1 MGEDSSG
8 NGKLCKVE
16 SMNELIIPILVTGS
30 ITALVSLSFQL
41 ILRATGGIFDFALGQ
56 YAILSGMGAAFL
68 SAHSGLPFYAVVCCG
83 VLFSTIAALASETG
97 AIGPLSRIYR
107 NAGAFG
113 PVLGT
118 VALLWVWE
126 QTARLL
132 FGDRPLIG
140 DPFWKDTRFVLVGLR
155 ISGHQLTIIL
165 STLVVFAAAYVWLEY
180 SRSGRLLRAV
190 GDNRHA
196 SEILGLNIRK
206 ARTLAFL
213 VAGMIAGLA
222 GILAVPLAGLAP
234 LMGVAFLTNGF
245 VALFVGGAGK
255 TSGAAAGAFVLAA
268 VNIIVSRYF
277 GVAWKDYFVLVLAL
291 LIFAMRPQGIIAPI
305 RKRPS

>member
-1 MGEDSSG
+1 
-8 NGKLCKVE
+8 
-16 SMNELIIPILVTGS
+16 MNELIIPILVTGS
-30 ITALVSLSFQL
+30 ITALVALSFQL

-56 YAILSGMGAAFL
+56 YVILSGMGAAFL
-68 SAHSGLPFYAVVCCG
+68 SAHSGLPFVLVVCLG
-83 VLFSTIAALASETG
+83 LLLSTIAALASETG

-140 DPFWKDTRFVLVGLR
+140 DPFWKESRFVFAGVRL
-155 ISGHQLTIIL
+155 SGHQLTIIF
-165 STLVVFAAAYVWLEY
+165 STLFIFLAAYVWLEY
-180 SRSGRLLRAV
+180 SSSGRLLRAV

-213 VAGMIAGLA
+213 ISGIIAGVT
-222 GILAVPLAGLAP
+222 GVLAVPLAGLSP
-234 LMGVAFLTNGF
+234 LMGVSFLTNGF
-245 VALFVGGAGK
+245 VALFLGGAGK
-255 TSGAAAGAFVLAA
+255 TSGAAAGAFLLAA
-268 VNIIVSRYF
+268 VNILISRYF
-277 GVAWKDYFVLVLAL
+277 GVAWKDYFILLLAL
-291 LIFAMRPQGIIAPI
+291 LIFAVRPQGIIAPI
-305 RKRPS
+305 RRRPS

>member
-1 MGEDSSG
+1 
-8 NGKLCKVE
+8 
-16 SMNELIIPILVTGS
+16 MNELIIPILVTGS
-30 ITALVSLSFQL
+30 ITGLVSLSFQL

-56 YAILSGMGAAFL
+56 YVILSGMGAAFL
-68 SAHSGLPFYAVVCCG
+68 SAHSGLPFSLVIC
-83 VLFSTIAALASETG
+83 LSLLLSTIAALASETG

-140 DPFWKDTRFVLVGLR
+140 DPFWKDTRFVIVGVRL
-155 ISGHQLTIIL
+155 SGHQLTIIL
-165 STLVVFAAAYVWLEY
+165 STLVIFLAAHVWLEY

-213 VAGMIAGLA
+213 VAGMIAGFT
-222 GILAVPLAGLAP
+222 GVLAVPLAGLSP
-234 LMGVAFLTNGF
+234 LMGVAFLINGF
-245 VALFVGGAGK
+245 VALFLGGAGK
-255 TSGAAAGAFVLAA
+255 TSGAAAGAFLLAA
-268 VNIIVSRYF
+268 VNIIISRYF
-277 GVAWKDYFVLVLAL
+277 GVAWKDYFVLLLAL
-291 LIFAMRPQGIIAPI
+291 LIFAVRPQGIIAPI
-305 RKRPS
+305 RRRPS

>member
-1 MGEDSSG
+1 
-8 NGKLCKVE
+8 VE
-16 SMNELIIPILVTGS
+16 TFFEQNAESVNELIIPILVTGS
-30 ITALVSLSFQL
+30 LTALVSLSFQL

-56 YAILSGMGAAFL
+56 YAILSGMGVAFL
-68 SAHSGLPFYAVVCCG
+68 SAHSSLPMIPLLLLSL
-83 VLFSTIAALASETG
+83 LFSTVAALASETG

-126 QTARLL
+126 QAARLL

-140 DPFWKDTRFVLVGLR
+140 DPFWKETRFVIGGIRL
-155 ISGHQLTIIL
+155 SGHQLTIIL
-165 STLVVFAAAYVWLEY
+165 STLIIFLAAHLWLEY
-180 SRSGRLLRAV
+180 SKSGRLLRAV

-213 VAGMIAGLA
+213 VGGVIAGFA
-222 GILAVPLAGLAP
+222 GVLAVPLAGLSP

-245 VALFVGGAGK
+245 VALFLGGAGK
-255 TSGAAAGAFVLAA
+255 TSGPAVGAFSLAA
-268 VNIIVSRYF
+268 ITIIISRYF
-277 GVAWKDYFVLVLAL
+277 GVAWKDYFVLLLAL
-291 LIFAMRPQGIIAPI
+291 LIFAVRPQGIVAPI
-305 RKRPS
+305 RRRPS

>member
-1 MGEDSSG
+1 MERFQ
-8 NGKLCKVE
+8 NVE
-16 SMNELIIPILVTGS
+16 SMDELIIPILVTGS

-56 YAILSGMGAAFL
+56 YVILSGMGAAFL
-68 SAHSGLPFYAVVCCG
+68 STHSGLPFALVICLSLV
-83 VLFSTIAALASETG
+83 FSTIAALVSETG

-140 DPFWKDTRFVLVGLR
+140 DPFWKDTRFALAGVRL
-155 ISGHQLTIIL
+155 SGHQLTIIL
-165 STLVVFAAAYVWLEY
+165 STMVIFLAAHVWLEY

-196 SEILGLNIRK
+196 SEILGLNISK

-213 VAGMIAGLA
+213 VAGMIAGFT
-222 GILAVPLAGLAP
+222 GVLAVPLAGLSP

-245 VALFVGGAGK
+245 VALFLGGAGK
-255 TSGAAAGAFVLAA
+255 TSGAAAGAFLLAA
-268 VNIIVSRYF
+268 VNIIISRYF
-277 GVAWKDYFVLVLAL
+277 GVAWKDYFVLLLAL
-291 LIFAMRPQGIIAPI
+291 LIFAVRPQGIIAPI
-305 RKRPS
+305 RRRPS

>member
-1 MGEDSSG
+1 
-8 NGKLCKVE
+8 
-16 SMNELIIPILVTGS
+16 MNELIIPILVTGS

-56 YAILSGMGAAFL
+56 YVILSGMGAAFL
-68 SAHSGLPFYAVVCCG
+68 AAHSSLPFSLVICIS
-83 VLFSTIAALASETG
+83 VLLSMLAALASETG
-97 AIGPLSRIYR
+97 AIGPLSHIYR

-140 DPFWKDTRFVLVGLR
+140 DPFWGDTRFVIAGVR
-155 ISGHQLTIIL
+155 PSAHQLMIIL
-165 STLVVFAAAYVWLEY
+165 STLVIFLASHVWLEY
-180 SRSGRLLRAV
+180 SRTGRLLRAV

-213 VAGMIAGLA
+213 VSGLIAGFA
-222 GILAVPLAGLAP
+222 GVLAVPLAGLSP
-234 LMGVAFLTNGF
+234 LMGVAFLINGF
-245 VALFVGGAGK
+245 VALFLGGSGK
-255 TSGAAAGAFVLAA
+255 ISGAAVGALLLAA
-268 VNIIVSRYF
+268 ANILISRYF
-277 GVAWKDYFVLVLAL
+277 GVAWKDYFVLLLAL
-291 LIFAMRPQGIIAPI
+291 LVFAVRPQGIIAPI
-305 RKRPS
+305 RRRPN

>member
-1 MGEDSSG
+1 MRNPLSAIHGVPVLVRFPAEWVKILPGTSSFR
-8 NGKLCKVE
+8 KVE

-56 YAILSGMGAAFL
+56 YAILAGMGAAFL
-68 SAHSGLPFYAVVCCG
+68 STHSGLPFYAVVCCS

-140 DPFWKDTRFVLVGLR
+140 DPFWKDTRFVLVGVR
-155 ISGHQLTIIL
+155 T
-165 STLVVFAAAYVWLEY
+165 
-180 SRSGRLLRAV
+180 LRASA
-190 GDNRHA
+190 RPLFSQRWSSLWQHMF
-196 SEILGLNIRK
+196 GLNIRDQGDFFG
-206 ARTLAFL
+206 RSETT
-213 VAGMIAGLA
+213 GML
-222 GILAVPLAGLAP
+222 
-234 LMGVAFLTNGF
+234 
-245 VALFVGGAGK
+245 
-255 TSGAAAGAFVLAA
+255 
-268 VNIIVSRYF
+268 
-277 GVAWKDYFVLVLAL
+277 
-291 LIFAMRPQGIIAPI
+291 
-305 RKRPS
+305 RKS

>member
-1 MGEDSSG
+1 MS
-8 NGKLCKVE
+8 
-16 SMNELIIPILVTGS
+16 ELIIPILVTGS
-30 ITALVSLSFQL
+30 ITALISLSFQL

-56 YAILSGMGAAFL
+56 YAILAGMGAAFL
-68 SAHSGLPFYAVVCCG
+68 STHSSLPLAPVIF
-83 VLFSTIAALASETG
+83 LSLLLSTIAALASETG
-97 AIGPLSRIYR
+97 AIGPLTRIYR

-118 VALLWVWE
+118 VALLWFWE

-140 DPFWKDTRFVLVGLR
+140 DPFWKEARFSLGSVRL
-155 ISGHQLTIIL
+155 SGHQLTIIL
-165 STLVVFAAAYVWLEY
+165 STLLIFLAAHVWLEY

-190 GDNRHA
+190 GDNWHA

-213 VAGMIAGLA
+213 AAGMIAGLT
-222 GILAVPLAGLAP
+222 GVLAVPLAGLSP

-245 VALFVGGAGK
+245 VALFLGGAGR
-255 TSGAAAGAFVLAA
+255 TSGPAVGAFLLAA
-268 VNIIVSRYF
+268 VSILVSRYL
-277 GVAWKDYFVLVLAL
+277 GVAWKDYLVLLLAL
-291 LIFAMRPQGIIAPI
+291 LIFAVRPQGIIAPI
-305 RKRPS
+305 RKRPG